1 MEKRQKRE
9 NPMHNNVLAQVA
21 GLPKLSVKELQTLW
35 RDLFGEDPR
44 CLQKTWMVRRLAYRL
59 QEIAYNTDTA
69 KLEKAYED
77 AAKGKACR
85 KRNRSDDV
93 WMPVAGTRLTREWQS
108 EAHQVTVLADSFE
121 YRGQRYRSLS
131 VIARTITGVRWS
143 GPRFFGLKREAA

>member
-9 NPMHNNVLAQVA
+9 NYMHNNVLAQVA
-21 GLPKLSVKELQTLW
+21 GLPKLSVKELQKLW

-44 CLQKTWMVRRLAYRL
+44 CLQKTWMVRRLAYRI
-59 QEIAYNTDTA
+59 QELAHSTDTA

-108 EAHQVTVLADSFE
+108 EAHQVTVLADGFE

>member
-1 MEKRQKRE
+1 
-9 NPMHNNVLAQVA
+9 MHNNVLAQVA

-44 CLQKTWMVRRLAYRL
+44 CLQKTWLVRRLAYRL

-85 KRNRSDDV
+85 KRNRSDNV
-93 WMPVAGTRLTREWQS
+93 WMPVAGTRLTREWQG
-108 EAHQVTVLADSFE
+108 EEHQVTVLADGFE